1 MAIRNFEKNQFC
13 IQNPNICGLEA
24 GCQPVGDDGYVCLCY
39 DTLPAG
45 VNNSCDRSKDSTP
58 VSSASY
64 STTDLLSEGSF
75 GSHQLK
81 DMLKPQGGN
90 ELWLRLVLASSF
102 VVFSLL
108 IGAGI
113 FLWRRRRRRRNSLRK
128 SMQQYITNPNY
139 YSTCIKNIEISPE
152 NVTLVEEIGEG
163 FFSKVYKGL
172 YNTGSGE
179 TVAVAVKTLKEG
191 HEADFDQE
199 VSIMSTFNH
208 QNILQL
214 MGVVIKESYTSP
226 WMVFEF
232 MQYGDLAQLLR
243 SSCRTNPQ
251 PAIELNQVDL
261 MSLSE
266 QIASGMCYLSSQHF
280 IHRDL
285 ATRNCLVGD
294 QLIVKISDFGLSRD
308 IYTSDYYRVG
318 GSRMLPVRWM
328 SPESITYGKF
338 SLQSDVWSFG
348 VVLWEI
354 FTYAKQPYYGHSNDE
369 VVKLILQGILLSPPE
384 NCPPSVCRVMA
395 GCWKTDPRDRLI
407 FPQILDMLSE

>member
-1 MAIRNFEKNQFC
+1 
-13 IQNPNICGLEA
+13 
-24 GCQPVGDDGYVCLCY
+24 
-39 DTLPAG
+39 
-45 VNNSCDRSKDSTP
+45 
-58 VSSASY
+58 
-64 STTDLLSEGSF
+64 
-75 GSHQLK
+75 
-81 DMLKPQGGN
+81 
-90 ELWLRLVLASSF
+90 LWLRLVLASSF

-128 SMQQYITNPNY
+128 TMQQYITNPNY
-139 YSTCIKNIEISPE
+139 YSTSIKNIEISPE

-163 FFSKVYKGL
+163 FFSKVY
-172 YNTGSGE
+172 
-179 TVAVAVKTLKEG
+179 
-191 HEADFDQE
+191 
-199 VSIMSTFNH
+199 
-208 QNILQL
+208 
-214 MGVVIKESYTSP
+214 KESYTSP

-285 ATRNCLVGD
+285 ATRNCLVGGSRMLPVRWMSPESITYGKFSL
-294 QLIVKISDFGLSRD
+294 QSDVWSFGVVLWE
-308 IYTSDYYRVG
+308 IFTYAKQPYYGHSNDEVG